1 MTKIILVRHGQS
13 EANVSRHFACRT
25 DTPLSPLGK
34 KQAEALATYLP
45 SAFQIDKIYA
55 SPLSRTKNTVLP
67 TATVLGL
74 PVLED
79 AGLLEIDA
87 GRWENVHTS
96 ILKEDKSSGFDLWQT
111 DVGHATCPDGE
122 SVAELFD
129 RVVGTV
135 LRLAAENEGKT
146 LLIASHWT
154 PIHALLTFAKGKGF
168 LDMQESNF
176 IPNAS
181 VHVLTFEDGTL
192 RPIAVELVDHLKE
205 LNP

>member
-1 MTKIILVRHGQS
+1 MTTLILVRHGQS

-34 KQAEALATYLP
+34 QQAQALAAYLP
-45 SAFQIDKIYA
+45 QHFKIDKIYA
-55 SPLSRTKNTVLP
+55 STLSRTRDTVLP
-67 TATVLGL
+67 TAAALGL
-74 PVLED
+74 PVFED

-96 ILKEDKSSGFDLWQT
+96 ILKEDKTSGFDLWQT
-111 DVGHATCPDGE
+111 DVGSIKCPDGE

-146 LLIASHWT
+146 LLRASHWT
-154 PIHALLTFAKGKGF
+154 PIHALLTFAKGKTVK
-168 LDMQESNF
+168 DMQESDF
-176 IPNAS
+176 IIPNAS
-181 VHVLTFEDGTL
+181 LHVLTFENGRLTPVAL
-192 RPIAVELVDHLKE
+192 GIVEHLE
-205 LNP
+205 ALA